1 MKKLFPNQLDIEQQ
15 DDDEEEEPAASPPSQ
30 ADLSI

>member
-15 DDDEEEEPAASPPSQ
+15 DDDEEEPAASPPSQ